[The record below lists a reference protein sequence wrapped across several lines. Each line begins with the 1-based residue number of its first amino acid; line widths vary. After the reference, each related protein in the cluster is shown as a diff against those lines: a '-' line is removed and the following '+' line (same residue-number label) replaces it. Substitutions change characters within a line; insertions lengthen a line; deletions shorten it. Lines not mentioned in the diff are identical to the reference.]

1 MRFYVYRIS
10 ELAKLVGLSR
20 TALLYYE
27 KLNLISAKRLEN
39 GYRVY
44 SERDAQQVR
53 LIQQL
58 SCHSTLAAFTV
69 ILLILLLSPLTPLE
83 YDL

>member
-27 KLNLISAKRLEN
+27 KLSLISAKRLEN

-44 SERDAQQVR
+44 SERDVQQVR

-58 SCHSTLAAFTV
+58 QKRV
-69 ILLILLLSPLTPLE
+69 SP
-83 YDL
+83 